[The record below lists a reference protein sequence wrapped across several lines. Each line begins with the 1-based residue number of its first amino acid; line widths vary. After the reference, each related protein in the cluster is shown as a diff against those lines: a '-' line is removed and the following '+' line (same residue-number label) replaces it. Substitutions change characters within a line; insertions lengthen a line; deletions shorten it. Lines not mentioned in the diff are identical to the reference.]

1 MSLDY
6 INEAFKTLQRLDEA
20 AFDPSFNGIRDLK
33 SFMDKDNVDDF
44 VKVID
49 PDAELEDDIQD
60 SYIGKV
66 ITTCNICHSH
76 IFNNKEDIVL
86 DEDGNV
92 NLETQCPYCGEQE
105 GFTVVGEIAEFVPAS
120 DDNDEQP
127 EEVEVQVDNE
137 EVPVEETPVVEESV
151 EEDKDDKEE
160 TLTESM
166 NNVNVETDDTIVSVQ
181 SDENGK
187 VTVSTEPKKEEAPAS
202 DDEMIQPLSDETMT
216 DIESNN
222 DITEP
227 VEDSFEEAPEED
239 DGMDDIDFDDF
250 DEESFDELGES
261 YMKRV
266 YENVDSFKTSD
277 VSTNDTQLI
286 VEGVI
291 RFKSGAEKK
300 TGFLFEAN
308 GCGTNGRV
316 AFSGMNEHF
325 SRGKK
330 SFLLH
335 GRVNNKKLVAESL
348 TYNYRAKT
356 PEGKPSKVYGTVSR
370 NR

>member
-6 INEAFKTLQRLDEA
+6 INEAFKTLQRLDEE
-20 AFDPSFNGIRDLK
+20 AFDTSFNGIRDLK
-33 SFMDKDNVDDF
+33 TFMDKDDVSDF

-49 PDAELEDDIQD
+49 PDAEVADDIQD

-76 IFNNKEDIVL
+76 IFNNKDDVVI

-105 GFTVVGEIAEFVPAS
+105 GFTVVGEIAEFVPTS
-120 DDNDEQP
+120 DESDNNSEDV
-127 EEVEVQVDNE
+127 EVEVDNK
-137 EVPVEETPVVEESV
+137 EVPVEETPTVEESV
-151 EEDKDDKEE
+151 EDNEEDNE

-166 NNVNVETDDTIVSVQ
+166 NNVNVETDDTIVNVQ

-187 VTVSTEPKKEEAPAS
+187 VTVSTEPKESVPVES
-202 DDEMIQPLSDETMT
+202 EEMIQPLSDDTMNEL
-216 DIESNN
+216 ESNN
-222 DITEP
+222 GVATD
-227 VEDSFEEAPEED
+227 EAEVSEED
-239 DGMDDIDFDDF
+239 TEEMDVDFEDF

-266 YENVDSFKTSD
+266 YENVDSFKTSQ
-277 VSTNDTQLI
+277 VSSNDTQLI

-291 RFKSGAEKK
+291 KFKSGAEKK

-308 GCGTNGRV
+308 SATSNGRV

-335 GRVNNKKLVAESL
+335 GRVNDKKLVAESL

-370 NR
+370 NK